1 MIFQVIL
8 FPIQAGWF
16 NTFQSVTMDLIS
28 AVILIIIAIPTILY
42 AYFKYAF
49 GYFKSRGIP
58 YDEPIIPW
66 GNAKGVGESIHPG
79 IFIKKFYD
87 KYKPTGAKLC
97 GVYFTTSRA
106 VVALDIDLVKS
117 VFVKDF
123 SNFNERGL

>member
-1 MIFQVIL
+1 
-8 FPIQAGWF
+8 
-16 NTFQSVTMDLIS
+16 MDSIS
-28 AVILIIIAIPTILY
+28 AGILIIIAIPTFLY
-42 AYFKYAF
+42 AYFKYTF

-66 GNAKGVGESIHPG
+66 GNAKGVGETIHPG
-79 IFIKKFYD
+79 HFIKKFYD
-87 KYKPTGAKLC
+87 KYKPTGAKVC

-123 SNFNERGL
+123 ANFNERGSYNANNLQFTLNEITKSD